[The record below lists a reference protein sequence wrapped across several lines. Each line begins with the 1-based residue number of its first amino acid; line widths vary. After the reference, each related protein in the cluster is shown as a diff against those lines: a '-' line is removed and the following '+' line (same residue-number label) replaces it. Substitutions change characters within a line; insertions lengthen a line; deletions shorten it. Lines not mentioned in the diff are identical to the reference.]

1 MPRFMINNAQYHV
14 DIKGT
19 GTPILLLHGFTGSA
33 VNWTAIRTPLQN
45 HTQVIAVDLLGHGQT
60 DAPAQPGR
68 YQMANA
74 AVDLIALIT
83 ILGLESVHLL
93 GYSMGARLAL
103 YIACYYPDR
112 IASLTLESG
121 SPGLLT
127 EAERQAR
134 RISDEALANSIEHD
148 GILMFVDYWEAQPL
162 FASQQRLSESIREAL
177 RQQRLSN
184 NPHGLANSLRGM
196 GTGVQLSL
204 WEMLGQITVP
214 TLLFSG
220 ALDVKF
226 TEIARK
232 IHTRIAS
239 STLITVADV
248 GHAIH
253 LERPT
258 AIIDPLMSLLN
269 I

>member
-1 MPRFMINNAQYHV
+1 MPRFMINNAQYHAE
-14 DIKGT
+14 IKGT
-19 GTPILLLHGFTGSA
+19 GTPILLLHGFTGAA
-33 VNWTAIRTPLQN
+33 VNWTSISTPLQN
-45 HTQVIAVDLLGHGQT
+45 HAQLIAVDLLGHGQT
-60 DAPAQPGR
+60 DAPERSSR

-74 AVDLIALIT
+74 AADLMTLIT
-83 ILGLESVHLL
+83 MLGLESTHLL

-103 YIACYYPDR
+103 YIACHYPDR
-112 IASLTLESG
+112 VRSLTLESG

-134 RISDEALANSIEHD
+134 RISDEALANSIKQD
-148 GILMFVDYWEAQPL
+148 GISMFVDYWEGLPL
-162 FASQQRLSESIREAL
+162 FASQQRLSESIRATL

-196 GTGVQLSL
+196 GTGVQPSL
-204 WEMLGQITVP
+204 WEALGHITVP

-220 ALDVKF
+220 ALDMKF
-226 TEIARK
+226 TEIAQK
-232 IHTRIAS
+232 IHARIAS

-248 GHAIH
+248 GHTIH

-258 AIIDPLMSLLN
+258 AIINPLFSLLN